1 MARIHSMLVP
11 VFMGEGRLQMQER
24 PTPQITNPDDVLLR
38 VEACGLCG
46 TDLNILAVPPA
57 HKAEAGTV
65 LGHEF
70 VGTVEAVGTGVK
82 YVHEGDRVV
91 VSPRLHCNQ
100 CRYCR
105 RGLANQCEDYGTL
118 GIHRDGGLAP
128 YVVAPERA
136 LYKIS
141 RDVALDDAVFAE
153 VLSCVFGG
161 TVRVPVNA
169 GESVVILG
177 AGPVGLLFGM
187 IYRAS
192 GAGKIMVSD
201 VAPFRLGIAKKNV
214 ADLVI
219 NSREQDV
226 EAIVKEQTDGL
237 GADIVVDGVGALLP
251 QALKL
256 ARRGGRVVLF
266 GLQPHAL
273 PPVSQYLITRYEL
286 TVQGAFGGANQ
297 FPGVVRMLESGVIH
311 PSSLITHRIAA
322 ANAPAAFDA
331 MRAGETMKVIVT
343 HDEQSR

>member
-1 MARIHSMLVP
+1 MRVP
-11 VFMGEGRLQMQER
+11 VFIGEGRLEVQDR
-24 PTPQITNPDDVLLR
+24 PTPQIKNPDDVLLR

-57 HKAEAGTV
+57 HKANPGTV

-70 VGTVEAVGTGVK
+70 VGTVAEIGKGVK
-82 YVHEGDRVV
+82 YVREGDRVV
-91 VSPRLHCNQ
+91 VAPRLNCNQ

-105 RGLANQCEDYGTL
+105 RGLPNQCEDYKTL
-118 GIHRDGGLAP
+118 GITLDGGLAP

-141 RDVALDDAVFAE
+141 REVAVDDAVFAE

-161 TVRVPVNA
+161 TTRVPINA

-177 AGPVGLLFGM
+177 AGPVGLLYGM
-187 IYRAS
+187 VYRAS
-192 GAGKIMVSD
+192 GAGQVIVTD
-201 VAPFRLGIAKKNV
+201 VAPFRLELARKNG

-226 EAIVKEQTDGL
+226 EALVKEHTAI
-237 GADIVVDGVGALLP
+237 GADIVVDAVGSLLP
-251 QALKL
+251 QAVKL
-256 ARRGGRVVLF
+256 ARRGGRIVLF

-273 PPVSQYLITRYEL
+273 PPTSQYHITRYEL

-297 FPGVVRMLESGVIH
+297 FPGVVQMLERGVIH
-311 PSSLITHRIAA
+311 PAPLITHRIAA
-322 ANAPAAFDA
+322 TNVADAFAA
-331 MRAGETMKVIVT
+331 MCAGETMKVIVT
-343 HDEQSR
+343 H

>member
-1 MARIHSMLVP
+1 MVHSMTVP
-11 VFMGEGRLQMQER
+11 VFMGEGRLEMQER
-24 PTPQITNPDDVLLR
+24 PTPQIKNPDDVRLR

-57 HKAEAGTV
+57 HKSEVGTV

-70 VGTVEAVGTGVK
+70 VGTVEGVGAAVK
-82 YVHEGDRVV
+82 YLCEGDRVV
-91 VSPRLHCNQ
+91 VAPRLHCNQ

-105 RGLANQCEDYGTL
+105 RGLANQCEDYKTL

-128 YVVAPERA
+128 YAVAPERA

-141 RDVALDDAVFAE
+141 RGVGLDDVVFAE

-161 TVRVPVNA
+161 TTRVPVNA

-177 AGPVGLLFGM
+177 AGPVGVLFGM

-192 GAGKIMVSD
+192 GAGKIIVTD
-201 VAPFRLGIAKKNV
+201 VAPFRLDIAKKNG
-214 ADLVI
+214 ADVVI

-226 EAIVKEQTDGL
+226 EAIVKEQTEL
-237 GADIVVDGVGALLP
+237 GADIVVDSVGALLP

-256 ARRGGRVVLF
+256 TRRGGRIVLF

-297 FPGVVRMLESGVIH
+297 FPGVVQMLESGVIH
-311 PSSLITHRIAA
+311 PSSLITHRVAA
-322 ANAPAAFDA
+322 ANVPAAFDA
-331 MRAGETMKVIVT
+331 MRAGETMKVIVM

>member
-1 MARIHSMLVP
+1 
-11 VFMGEGRLQMQER
+11 
-24 PTPQITNPDDVLLR
+24 
-38 VEACGLCG
+38 
-46 TDLNILAVPPA
+46 
-57 HKAEAGTV
+57 
-65 LGHEF
+65 
-70 VGTVEAVGTGVK
+70 
-82 YVHEGDRVV
+82 
-91 VSPRLHCNQ
+91 
-100 CRYCR
+100 
-105 RGLANQCEDYGTL
+105 LANQCEDYRTL

-141 RDVALDDAVFAE
+141 RNVALDDAVFAE

-161 TVRVPVNA
+161 TTRVQVNA
-169 GESVVILG
+169 GESIVILG

-201 VAPFRLGIAKKNV
+201 VAPFRLGIAKKNG
-214 ADLVI
+214 ADVVI

-226 EAIVKEQTDGL
+226 EAIVNEQTNGL

-322 ANAPAAFDA
+322 ANAPGAFDA

-343 HDEQSR
+343 HEDQSR

>member
-1 MARIHSMLVP
+1 MAHNMLVP
-11 VFMGEGRLQMQER
+11 VFMGEGRLEMQER
-24 PTPQITNPDDVLLR
+24 PTPQVKNWDDVLLR

-57 HKAEAGTV
+57 HIAEVGIV
-65 LGHEF
+65 LGHECI
-70 VGTVEAVGTGVK
+70 GTVEGVGAGVK
-82 YVHEGDRVV
+82 YVRQGDRVV
-91 VSPRLHCNQ
+91 VAPRLHCNQ

-105 RGLANQCEDYGTL
+105 RGLPNQCEDYKTL
-118 GIHRDGGLAP
+118 GVHRDGGLAP

-141 RDVALDDAVFAE
+141 RAVALDDAVFAE

-161 TVRVPVNA
+161 TTRVAVNP

-187 IYRAS
+187 LYRAS
-192 GAGKIMVSD
+192 GAGKIIVTD
-201 VAPFRLGIAKKNV
+201 IAPFRLEIARKNG
-214 ADLVI
+214 ADVVI

-226 EAIVKEQTDGL
+226 EAIVKEQTGL

-256 ARRGGRVVLF
+256 ARRGGRIVLF
-266 GLQPHAL
+266 GLQAHAL

-297 FPGVVRMLESGVIH
+297 FPGVVQMLESAVIH
-311 PSSLITHRIAA
+311 PSSLITHRVAA
-322 ANAPAAFDA
+322 ANAPEAFNA

>member
-1 MARIHSMLVP
+1 M
-11 VFMGEGRLQMQER
+11 
-24 PTPQITNPDDVLLR
+24 
-38 VEACGLCG
+38 
-46 TDLNILAVPPA
+46 
-57 HKAEAGTV
+57 

-70 VGTVEAVGTGVK
+70 VGTVEAIGRGAK
-82 YVHEGDRVV
+82 YVRVGDRVV
-91 VSPRLHCNQ
+91 VGPRLHCNQ

-105 RGLANQCEDYGTL
+105 RGLTNQCEDYRTL

-141 RDVALDDAVFAE
+141 REVALDDAVFAE

-161 TVRVPVNA
+161 TTRVPVAA

-187 IYRAS
+187 LYRAS
-192 GAGKIMVSD
+192 GAGKIFVTD
-201 VAPFRLGIAKKNV
+201 VAPFRLDMAKKSG
-214 ADLVI
+214 ADVVI

-226 EAIVKEQTDGL
+226 EAIVKAQTELG
-237 GADIVVDGVGALLP
+237 GADIVVDAVGVLLP

-266 GLQPHAL
+266 GLQAHAL

-286 TVQGAFGGANQ
+286 TVQGAFGGANH

-322 ANAPAAFDA
+322 VNAPAAFDA
-331 MRAGETMKVIVT
+331 MRAGATMKVIVT
-343 HDEQSR
+343 HDGQSR

>member
-1 MARIHSMLVP
+1 MAPIQNIMVP
-11 VFMGEGRLQMQER
+11 VFMGEGRLEMQER
-24 PTPQITNPDDVLLR
+24 PMPQIKNPDDVLLR

-57 HKAEAGTV
+57 HKAEVGTV

-70 VGTVEAVGTGVK
+70 IGTVEAVGAGGK
-82 YVHEGDRVV
+82 YVREGDRVV
-91 VSPRLHCNQ
+91 VAPRLHCNQ

-105 RGLANQCEDYGTL
+105 RGLANQCEDYKTL
-118 GIHRDGGLAP
+118 GIHLDGGLAP

-141 RDVALDDAVFAE
+141 SDVALDDAVFAE

-161 TVRVPVNA
+161 TTRVQVNA

-187 IYRAS
+187 VYRAS
-192 GAGKIMVSD
+192 GAGKIIVTD
-201 VAPFRLGIAKKNV
+201 VAPFRLAVAKQNG
-214 ADLVI
+214 ADVVI

-226 EAIVKEQTDGL
+226 ETIVNEESAL
-237 GADIVVDGVGALLP
+237 GADIVVDAVGSLLP

-256 ARRGGRVVLF
+256 ARRGGRIVSF

-273 PPVSQYLITRYEL
+273 PPVSQYLISRYEL
-286 TVQGAFGGANQ
+286 TVQGAFGGANH
-297 FPGVVRMLESGVIH
+297 FPGVVQMLESGVIH
-311 PSSLITHRIAA
+311 PSTLITHRVAA
-322 ANAPAAFDA
+322 ANAREAFNA

-343 HDEQSR
+343 HDKQSR